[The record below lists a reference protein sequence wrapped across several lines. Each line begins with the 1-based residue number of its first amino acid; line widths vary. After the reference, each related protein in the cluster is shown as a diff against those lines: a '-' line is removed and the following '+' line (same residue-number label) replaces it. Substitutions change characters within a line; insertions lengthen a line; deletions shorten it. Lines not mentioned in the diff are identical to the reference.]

1 MEEYA
6 ARLITAGDSIM
17 EKVMLQRETVL
28 RWNLCCFYSIKMGLC
43 KLMLFNEQ

>member
-17 EKVMLQRETVL
+17 EKVMLQRKTVL
-28 RWNLCCFYSIKMGLC
+28 RWYFYCYYGVKMAWVNSQHVS
-43 KLMLFNEQ
+43 K